1 MSEKYQNIA
10 TQKELDAAIKAGQRN
25 FAFTVAGNFSICSKT
40 DDRFEVSVEAA
51 LKFSVKIVARESSH
65 VVARESSHVVAWG
78 SSHVEAWGSS
88 HVVAWEFS
96 HVEARGFVSLSLWGK
111 ATANLAVK
119 CHAFIHGKDVKAEGG
134 IQTCAILK
142 TNDEWCDYYGVS
154 VNENGIATV
163 FKGVRECY
171 GSFYDKDFKWLPGS
185 SPKSELWDDQECS
198 RGLHFSPTP
207 RHTLTHHS
215 EAKKFIACQVK
226 VTDMLV
232 FFDGKFPHKCK
243 APAVVAPCWEVD
255 INGKPLTAG

>member
-51 LKFSVKIVARESSH
+51 LKFSVNIVARESSH
-65 VVARESSHVVAWG
+65 VVARE
-78 SSHVEAWGSS
+78 SS

-134 IQTCAILK
+134 IERRATRQGRRG
-142 TNDEWCDYYGVS
+142 WCGYCCDSVKQSGRSGRGGGVP
-154 VNENGIATV
+154 
-163 FKGVRECY
+163 F
-171 GSFYDKDFKWLPGS
+171 W
-185 SPKSELWDDQECS
+185 
-198 RGLHFSPTP
+198 H
-207 RHTLTHHS
+207 
-215 EAKKFIACQVK
+215 
-226 VTDMLV
+226 
-232 FFDGKFPHKCK
+232 
-243 APAVVAPCWEVD
+243 
-255 INGKPLTAG
+255 